1 LATFAFREG
10 RLGDGFGG
18 VFDMETEDYGD
29 LAPLRSIS
37 EKLKAASDELQR
49 LRTTAGRRSERAFY
63 YEGLEDESHRVHSVL
78 TEYDLARERLMLA
91 IVSINHLMADEIAQ
105 HAPVVTIRP
114 IE

>member
-1 LATFAFREG
+1 
-10 RLGDGFGG
+10 
-18 VFDMETEDYGD
+18 METEDYGD
-29 LAPLRSIS
+29 LAPLRSIL
-37 EKLKAASDELQR
+37 EKLIAANDELKR
-49 LRTTAGRRSERAFY
+49 LQATAMKRSDDAFY

-91 IVSINHLMADEIAQ
+91 IISINNLRADEINH